1 MKIALL
7 FGSFNPIH
15 LGHLQMAEAAIAHG
29 VDEVWFLPSPQNPL
43 KDSKEL
49 IDIEER
55 IAMVNLAISG
65 FEKFKLIDLEKHLE
79 TPSYTYKTLQVLSE
93 LYSHEFFIL
102 CGTDVMHQLPA
113 WKNVHH
119 ILENHSFLVCQREVE
134 SEWPESLQSYQDKF
148 IFIPFEQNSL
158 SASHIR
164 LKQQIS
170 LIPSVDR
177 YIREKHLYGF

>member
-15 LGHLQMAEAAIAHG
+15 LGHLQMAEAAIKYG
-29 VDEVWFLPSPQNPL
+29 VDEVWFIPSPQNPL

-49 IDIEER
+49 IAIEER

-65 FEKFKLIDLEKHLE
+65 FENFKLIDLEKHLE
-79 TPSYTYKTLQVLSE
+79 IPSYTYKTLQVLSQR
-93 LYSHEFFIL
+93 YTHEFFIL
-102 CGTDVMHQLPA
+102 CGTDVLHQLPA
-113 WKNVHH
+113 WKNVSL
-119 ILENHSFLVCQREVE
+119 ILENYSFLVCQREVE

-164 LKQQIS
+164 LKHCIS
-170 LIPSVDR
+170 LIPSVDH
-177 YIREKHLYGF
+177 YILEKHLYGF